1 MEDNPDNLMLG
12 QNDLKGQFELTAP
25 NQIDLLNQIL
35 KQVE

>member
-1 MEDNPDNLMLG
+1 MEDKPDNLMLG

-25 NQIDLLNQIL
+25 KQIELLNQIL